1 LCSRGRV
8 VKINGCE
15 IASCYYPNNGDDGKG
30 KKKVASLDLC
40 LPSNTNKNYNNKWL
54 PIDTEQ
60 IY

>member
-1 LCSRGRV
+1 M
-8 VKINGCE
+8 
-15 IASCYYPNNGDDGKG
+15 ASSYYPNNGDDGKG
-30 KKKVASLDLC
+30 KKKATSLDLC